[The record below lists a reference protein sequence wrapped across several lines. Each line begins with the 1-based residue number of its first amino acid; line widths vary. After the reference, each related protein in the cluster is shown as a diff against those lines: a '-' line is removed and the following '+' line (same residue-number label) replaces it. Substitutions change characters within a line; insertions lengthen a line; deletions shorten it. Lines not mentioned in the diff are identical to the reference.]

1 MIIEEGG
8 FYIGKSKN
16 FDRGI
21 LPNLSRTITTSG
33 DNVVYVGGG
42 MSEIKLK
49 KVDTLSGGRYET
61 WYRIMRDVYSD
72 DGLSPTIHTCGGGN
86 MEPKVKVNDIIRK
99 LTPRECFRL
108 MAFTDKDFDNVKAV
122 GMSDSQ
128 CYKQAGNSIVVTVL
142 EAICKE
148 IIG

>member
-1 MIIEEGG
+1 
-8 FYIGKSKN
+8 
-16 FDRGI
+16 
-21 LPNLSRTITTSG
+21 
-33 DNVVYVGGG
+33 

-49 KVDTLSGGRYET
+49 QVAQITGKGYIEMRGR
-61 WYRIMRDVYSD
+61 VYD
-72 DGLSPTIHTCGGGN
+72 PDGLSPTILTMQGGN
-86 MEPKVKVNDIIRK
+86 HEPKVKIKDINRR

-108 MAFTDKDFDNVKAV
+108 MAFTDKDFDNVKAAGV
-122 GMSDSQ
+122 SDSQ